1 MCSILLPMTLTPS
14 YFSYEAEHFFI
25 LVRRLIFMSTVVCPS
40 YYIPEESHVL
50 KNINKYDMLAHE
62 SIKAYVTCNLAV
74 VSKLK
79 GDIK

>member
-1 MCSILLPMTLTPS
+1 
-14 YFSYEAEHFFI
+14 
-25 LVRRLIFMSTVVCPS
+25 MSTVVCTS

-50 KNINKYDMLAHE
+50 KNINKYDMFAHE